1 MPYRTLGQLRS
12 EVLARLGMGGMGA
25 SGGAN
30 GTLVDSFLRNGQQ
43 QLYWLQ
49 DWKHITDYADITTG
63 VDQNLY
69 DYPTA
74 GTMNPANG
82 CSRNQRVLRIETVV
96 NGQYVQISEGIETE
110 MWSTMGTR
118 SQPVAYERLTQILV
132 YPKADAAYTM
142 RVWFVADLLP
152 FTQDTHVATLD
163 DEMVLLHALTNAK
176 SHYRQPDAQI
186 YQGQLD
192 ALLGGIRGRSIGS
205 NSVFRRGVPGQAQ
218 PRPVVV
224 GRDVP

>member
-1 MPYRTLGQLRS
+1 MAFRTLGALRS

-30 GTLVDSFLRNGQQ
+30 GTLIDSFLRNGQA

-49 DWKHITDYADITTG
+49 DWKHLTDYYDITTG
-63 VDQNLY
+63 ATQNRY

-74 GTMNPANG
+74 GAMGTVG
-82 CSRNQRVLRIETVV
+82 CSRDRRILRIETVV
-96 NGQYVQISEGIETE
+96 NGQHLKLGETITPE
-110 MWSTMGTR
+110 MWSTMDTQGEPQR
-118 SQPVAYERLTQILV
+118 YERLAQLLV

-152 FTQDTHVATLD
+152 FTQDTHPATLD

-176 SHYRQPDAQI
+176 LHYRQPDAQA

-192 ALLGGIRGRSIGS
+192 ALIGGIRSTSIGS
-205 NSVFRRGVPGQAQ
+205 NGVFRRGNPLVSD
-218 PRPVVV
+218 RKPVVV
-224 GRDVP
+224 